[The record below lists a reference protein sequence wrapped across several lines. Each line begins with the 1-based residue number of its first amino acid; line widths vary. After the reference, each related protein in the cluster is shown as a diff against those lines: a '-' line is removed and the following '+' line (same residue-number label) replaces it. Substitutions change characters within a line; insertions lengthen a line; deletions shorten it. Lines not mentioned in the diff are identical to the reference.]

1 MMKIFSMLQTRFNSR
16 DFMRFA
22 QFKPILTFTFLVIFL
37 TTPSLS
43 AHASRNSEAGA
54 VKWHPG
60 HYYTLMGG
68 KNNPQYLSQVY
79 RELENTPALRG
90 VQIRYEWI
98 DLEPS
103 EGAYDF
109 SQIEQRLRELS
120 ERKKRLIVL
129 LQIKSFDASTQFIPD
144 YLKDKKYEEGAFP
157 FSSYGTQK
165 IRGYNLK
172 LWNVQLQNRL
182 VALITELGKR
192 FNTHPY
198 FEGIGLT
205 ETAMGKPM
213 IELSKNQENSFYSGM
228 LLINQELRTHFPNT
242 MTYQFTNY
250 PRPMLKS
257 FVNRLRE
264 IGTGLGGPDTF
275 PDDPGLTVNRTNAP
289 KGVYHHYSELSG
301 IVPLT
306 PSVMQTNYVNT
317 RPDKSGKTP
326 TVEELLAYARDNLK
340 ANYIFWTR
348 APGYFPNVLQTLRSL
363 PADDP
368 TGGLSTVCPR
378 VYHSCVE

>member
-1 MMKIFSMLQTRFNSR
+1 MMKIFSNNQPHLDCWYFSR
-16 DFMRFA
+16 LV
-22 QFKPILTFTFLVIFL
+22 QLKSILTRAFLVIFL
-37 TTPSLS
+37 GIPVLS
-43 AHASRNSEAGA
+43 AHASSNHEAGA

-60 HYYTLMGG
+60 HYFTLMGG
-68 KNNPQYLSQVY
+68 KNNSQYLSQVY
-79 RELENTPALRG
+79 RELEKTPLLRG

-98 DLEPS
+98 DLEPR

-120 ERKKRLIVL
+120 EQKKRLIVL
-129 LQIKSFDASTQFIPD
+129 LQIKSFDASTRFIPD
-144 YLKDKKYEEGAFP
+144 YLKDKKYEDGAFP
-157 FSSYGTQK
+157 FSTYGAQK

-172 LWNVQLQNRL
+172 LWNTQLQNRL
-182 VALITELGKR
+182 VALIAELGKR

-213 IELSKNQENSFYSGM
+213 IELSKNQENSFYSG
-228 LLINQELRTHFPNT
+228 LLLVNQELRKHFPNT

-275 PDDPGLTVNRTNAP
+275 PDDPGLTVNKVNSP
-289 KGVYHHYSELSG
+289 KGVYHHYPELSG

-306 PSVMQTNYVNT
+306 PSVMQTNYANT
-317 RPDKSGKTP
+317 RNDKTGKTP
-326 TVEELLAYARDNLK
+326 TIEELLAFARDNLK

-348 APGYFPNVLQTLRSL
+348 APGHFPNVLQTLRNL

-368 TGGLSTVCPR
+368 AGGLSTVCPR
-378 VYHSCVE
+378 AYHSCVD